1 MSGNDFAYDRMAYDY
16 AMRMRMM
23 GYLPAPQAP
32 SFNGRLVGLGQNHHG
47 MGLGNL
53 SLQLEAA
60 RHDTRR
66 SESLASVS
74 PASMRSQG
82 GQVPGLNYA
91 NLGHPGSGIMG
102 AYASEDLRRFHLAQM
117 QARERNY
124 FGNPLK
130 NEGFQHIGQRPI
142 KSEGFQHIGQQH
154 IKSEGFQNIGQQQIK
169 SEGFQNI
176 DQKPI
181 KSEGFQN
188 IGQKPIKSEGIQNI
202 GQRPIK
208 SEGLQNNGQQP
219 IKSEGFQHQL
229 SQLGQ
234 PVKSQ
239 GFQHLGQQPLK
250 SELFQHPGH
259 QPLKSEGFQQPSH
272 QGLKSEG
279 FKQQTLKSEGF
290 QHLVQQQPVRRG
302 REKPLCSICGQVY
315 NVYYTYR
322 VCFFLV
328 PQNNFSV
335 YSISSIFFIPKK
347 CQVSTGKHY
356 GAFACE
362 GCKGFFKRTV
372 IILSLFIPPQL
383 RNCQPKSLPN

>member
-1 MSGNDFAYDRMAYDY
+1 MSGNDFAYDRMAYEY
-16 AMRMRMM
+16 QMRMRMM
-23 GYLPAPQAP
+23 GYLPAPQVP
-32 SFNGRLVGLGQNHHG
+32 SLNGRLVGLGQNHHG

-66 SESLASVS
+66 SESESLSSVS

-82 GQVPGLNYA
+82 GQVQGLNYA

-154 IKSEGFQNIGQQQIK
+154 IKSEGFQNIGQ
-169 SEGFQNI
+169 
-176 DQKPI
+176 KPI

-229 SQLGQ
+229 SHLGQ

-250 SELFQHPGH
+250 SESFQHPGH

-290 QHLVQQQPVRRG
+290 QHLVQQQPVRKG

-315 NVYYTYR
+315 NVY
-322 VCFFLV
+322 
-328 PQNNFSV
+328 
-335 YSISSIFFIPKK
+335 
-347 CQVSTGKHY
+347 
-356 GAFACE
+356 
-362 GCKGFFKRTV
+362 
-372 IILSLFIPPQL
+372 
-383 RNCQPKSLPN
+383 

>member
-1 MSGNDFAYDRMAYDY
+1 MSGNDFAYDRMAYEY
-16 AMRMRMM
+16 QMRMRMM
-23 GYLPAPQAP
+23 GYLPAPQVP

-66 SESLASVS
+66 SESESLSSVS

-82 GQVPGLNYA
+82 GQVQGLNYA

-124 FGNPLK
+124 FGHPLK

-142 KSEGFQHIGQQH
+142 KSGGFQHIGQQH
-154 IKSEGFQNIGQQQIK
+154 IQSEGFQNIGQKPIKSEGFQNIG
-169 SEGFQNI
+169 
-176 DQKPI
+176 QKPI

-250 SELFQHPGH
+250 SE
-259 QPLKSEGFQQPSH
+259 EFQQPSH

-290 QHLVQQQPVRRG
+290 QHLVQQQPVRKG

-315 NVYYTYR
+315 NVY
-322 VCFFLV
+322 
-328 PQNNFSV
+328 
-335 YSISSIFFIPKK
+335 
-347 CQVSTGKHY
+347 
-356 GAFACE
+356 
-362 GCKGFFKRTV
+362 
-372 IILSLFIPPQL
+372 
-383 RNCQPKSLPN
+383 

>member
-1 MSGNDFAYDRMAYDY
+1 MSGNNFAYDRMAYEY
-16 AMRMRMM
+16 QMRMRMM
-23 GYLPAPQAP
+23 GYLPAPQVP
-32 SFNGRLVGLGQNHHG
+32 SLNGRFVGLGQNHHG

-66 SESLASVS
+66 SES
-74 PASMRSQG
+74 ASMRSQG
-82 GQVPGLNYA
+82 GQVQGLNYA

-124 FGNPLK
+124 FGHPLK
-130 NEGFQHIGQRPI
+130 NEGFQH
-142 KSEGFQHIGQQH
+142 
-154 IKSEGFQNIGQQQIK
+154 
-169 SEGFQNI
+169 
-176 DQKPI
+176 
-181 KSEGFQN
+181 
-188 IGQKPIKSEGIQNI
+188 I

-250 SELFQHPGH
+250 SESFQHPGH

-290 QHLVQQQPVRRG
+290 QHLVQQQPVRKG

-315 NVYYTYR
+315 NVY
-322 VCFFLV
+322 
-328 PQNNFSV
+328 
-335 YSISSIFFIPKK
+335 
-347 CQVSTGKHY
+347 
-356 GAFACE
+356 
-362 GCKGFFKRTV
+362 
-372 IILSLFIPPQL
+372 
-383 RNCQPKSLPN
+383 

>member
-1 MSGNDFAYDRMAYDY
+1 MSGNNFAYDRMAYEY
-16 AMRMRMM
+16 QMRMRMM
-23 GYLPAPQAP
+23 GYLPAPQVP

-53 SLQLEAA
+53 SLQLETA

-66 SESLASVS
+66 SESESLASVS

-82 GQVPGLNYA
+82 GQVQGLNYA

-154 IKSEGFQNIGQQQIK
+154 IKSEGFQNIGQ
-169 SEGFQNI
+169 
-176 DQKPI
+176 
-181 KSEGFQN
+181 
-188 IGQKPIKSEGIQNI
+188 KPIKSEGIQNI

-229 SQLGQ
+229 SHLGQ

-250 SELFQHPGH
+250 SESFQHPGH

-290 QHLVQQQPVRRG
+290 QHLVQQQPVRKG

-315 NVYYTYR
+315 NVY
-322 VCFFLV
+322 
-328 PQNNFSV
+328 
-335 YSISSIFFIPKK
+335 
-347 CQVSTGKHY
+347 
-356 GAFACE
+356 
-362 GCKGFFKRTV
+362 
-372 IILSLFIPPQL
+372 
-383 RNCQPKSLPN
+383 

>member
-1 MSGNDFAYDRMAYDY
+1 MSGNNFAYDRMAYEY
-16 AMRMRMM
+16 QMRMRMM
-23 GYLPAPQAP
+23 GYLPAPQVP
-32 SFNGRLVGLGQNHHG
+32 SLNGRLVGLGQSHHG

-66 SESLASVS
+66 SESQSLARVG

-82 GQVPGLNYA
+82 GQVQGLNYA

-169 SEGFQNI
+169 SEELQNI
-176 DQKPI
+176 GQKPI

-229 SQLGQ
+229 SHLGQ

-250 SELFQHPGH
+250 SESFQHPGH

-290 QHLVQQQPVRRG
+290 QHLVQQQPVRKG

-315 NVYYTYR
+315 NVY
-322 VCFFLV
+322 
-328 PQNNFSV
+328 
-335 YSISSIFFIPKK
+335 
-347 CQVSTGKHY
+347 
-356 GAFACE
+356 
-362 GCKGFFKRTV
+362 
-372 IILSLFIPPQL
+372 
-383 RNCQPKSLPN
+383 